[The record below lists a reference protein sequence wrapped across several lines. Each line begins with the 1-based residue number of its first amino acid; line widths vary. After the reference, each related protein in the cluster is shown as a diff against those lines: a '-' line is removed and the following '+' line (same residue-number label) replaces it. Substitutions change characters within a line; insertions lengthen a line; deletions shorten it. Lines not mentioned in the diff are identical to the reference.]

1 MGDGGLSAGCLADDR
16 GCMTTADSE
25 ADVSG
30 VDAAD
35 SSEAIEVHGH
45 GQDGLTKLALSAVGV
60 VFGDLGNSPLYAF
73 SEKFLSHHLLATD
86 NLLDTCVPT
95 LVFWSMHHI
104 ESAACK

>member
-45 GQDGLTKLALSAVGV
+45 GKDGLAKLALSAVGV
-60 VFGDLGNSPLYAF
+60 VFGDIGTSPLYAF
-73 SEKFLSHHLLATD
+73 RETFVGHPPLRSEERRVGKE
-86 NLLDTCVPT
+86 CVST
-95 LVFWSMHHI
+95 FRSRWSPFH
-104 ESAACK
+104 